1 MNTHTQFSI
10 LLSPNDDATII
21 LSQYIVSMYMY
32 MCEVKFTTT
41 FSVLQITI
49 ESVVEVFI
57 KAKRLMKYMSLSLK
71 G

>member
-1 MNTHTQFSI
+1 MKSAVA
-10 LLSPNDDATII
+10 PVCKKVKR
-21 LSQYIVSMYMY
+21 YIVSMYMY
-32 MCEVKFTTT
+32 MYEVKFTTT

-57 KAKRLMKYMSLSLK
+57 KARRLMKYMSLSLK